1 MNELTEAD
9 FNKQVDNVQDKIE
22 QAVDACGLDLEMEQ
36 VEGSLILHMG
46 DGARVVIG
54 RQPASRELWLAAPG
68 ATLHF
73 GFDSEQGWIH
83 DNDDETLCEVLG
95 RVLGDLVGDDVEL
108 DID

>member
-9 FNKQVDNVQDKIE
+9 FNKQVDLVQDRIE
-22 QAVDACGLDLEMEQ
+22 HAIDACNLDLEMEHM
-36 VEGSLILHMG
+36 EGSLILQLG

-54 RQPASRELWLAAPG
+54 RQPASREVWLAAPG

-73 GFDSEQGWIH
+73 GFDPDEGWMS
-83 DNDDETLCEVLG
+83 DSDGETLGEVLG
-95 RVLGDLVGDDVEL
+95 RILGDLVGDELEL